1 MMELIHNDIIVEIRI
16 CFRGKILRIES
27 LNGDKQMVDAVSL
40 VAAHK
45 QLAEIGVFQHRPEG
59 VQALL
64 QNLLPMRHEQQ
75 PAGVTR
81 MLFAETLVIQCG
93 NHSLSGSG
101 SSHYKVSVVPSH
113 GTFCFQL
120 IQNLLLVR
128 IWQNVQRVDATVVGF
143 AVLFIF

>member
-1 MMELIHNDIIVEIRI
+1 MR
-16 CFRGKILRIES
+16 
-27 LNGDKQMVDAVSL
+27 
-40 VAAHK
+40 HK
-45 QLAEIGVFQHRPEG
+45 QQS
-59 VQALL
+59 
-64 QNLLPMRHEQQ
+64 
-75 PAGVTR
+75 AGVTR

-113 GTFCFQL
+113 RAFCFQL

>member
-1 MMELIHNDIIVEIRI
+1 
-16 CFRGKILRIES
+16 
-27 LNGDKQMVDAVSL
+27 MVDAVSL

-113 GTFCFQL
+113 GAFCFQL